1 MPLSQDTSKMS
12 PEELSMLK
20 VYEEMATAL
29 TGGALGTSSSLNGSN
44 KTKPDGSDT
53 TTKREE
59 EEEEGG
65 ARESA
70 TKENNTSRSSDRSKV
85 RKIPADNKRPP
96 SLYHPSAYSQTG
108 SIYTDPRC
116 DHKSIHLA
124 ILLLQVI

>member
-1 MPLSQDTSKMS
+1 MS

-29 TGGALGTSSSLNGSN
+29 TGGAVGTSSSLNGSN
-44 KTKPDGSDT
+44 KTKPDGNDT
-53 TTKREE
+53 TNKRGE

-65 ARESA
+65 SGSGGARESA
-70 TKENNTSRSSDRSKV
+70 KENHTSRSSDRSKV

-116 DHKSIHLA
+116 DHKSYYTAPSNLVFLIS
-124 ILLLQVI
+124 

>member
-1 MPLSQDTSKMS
+1 MF
-12 PEELSMLK
+12 
-20 VYEEMATAL
+20 A
-29 TGGALGTSSSLNGSN
+29 GGAVGTSSSLNGSN
-44 KTKPDGSDT
+44 KTKPDGNDT

-59 EEEEGG
+59 EGEEEGG

-124 ILLLQVI
+124 ILLLQTLLN